1 MQSKLGGCVA
11 LAHLEK
17 VLILLVFEQCSQ
29 LIDGGRVIVAVAR
42 VDAKLPLLKPQ
53 QQRNMPYGLIMIIS
67 EAFVSL
73 IDFFLLRQT
82 G

>member
-1 MQSKLGGCVA
+1 MVLTD
-11 LAHLEK
+11 LEK
-17 VLILLVFEQCSQ
+17 VLVLLVFEQCSQ
-29 LIDGGRVIVAVAR
+29 LVYGGRVIVAVAG

-53 QQRNMPYGLIMIIS
+53 QQRNMPHGLIMIIS

-73 IDFFLLRQT
+73 IDFFLPRQT

>member
-1 MQSKLGGCVA
+1 MA
-11 LAHLEK
+11 LTHLEK
-17 VLILLVFEQCSQ
+17 VLVLLVFEQCSQ
-29 LIDGGRVIVAVAR
+29 LVDGGRVIVAVAR

-53 QQRNMPYGLIMIIS
+53 QQRNMPHGLIMIIS

-73 IDFFLLRQT
+73 IDFFLPRQT

>member
-1 MQSKLGGCVA
+1 MA
-11 LAHLEK
+11 LTHLEK
-17 VLILLVFEQCSQ
+17 VLVLLVFEQCSQ
-29 LIDGGRVIVAVAR
+29 PVYGGRVIVAVAG

-53 QQRNMPYGLIMIIS
+53 QQRNMPQSQIIS

-73 IDFFLLRQT
+73 IDFFLPRQT